1 MADLVTLFTLRTWAS
16 TMHRLQQWLSAL
28 VALMAC
34 SASLAQQSSD
44 LASHCKQ
51 GEFAYLNANMH
62 EVHYPRYKTEEE
74 RRTKPGWVLQRTD
87 KVLSICAD
95 RPEEPFNLITY
106 RFGKIGN
113 IELERVATKSSPFHV
128 FERATSPHTGE
139 VILFF
144 SVDPYTYCVS
154 EATAQGSG
162 ISLTVLKSGR
172 EVASFFSG
180 NDRGTDYEAGL
191 LELNH
196 EGSPALREFRSKNA
210 FQTPCDGKPL
220 MRP

>member
-1 MADLVTLFTLRTWAS
+1 LIACGAS
-16 TMHRLQQWLSAL
+16 Q
-28 VALMAC
+28 
-34 SASLAQQSSD
+34 AQQAESI
-44 LASHCKQ
+44 ASHCRQ
-51 GEFAYLNANMH
+51 GEFSILNANMQ
-62 EVHYPRYKTEEE
+62 EVRAPRYKTEAE
-74 RRTKPGWVLQRTD
+74 RRTKSLWVLQRTD

-113 IELERVATKSSPFHV
+113 IELERVATQSSPFHI

-139 VILFF
+139 AILFF
-144 SVDPYTYCVS
+144 SAGPYTYCVS

-162 ISLTVLKSGR
+162 ISLSVFKSGR

-191 LELNH
+191 FELNQ

-210 FQTPCDGKPL
+210 FQTPCDGKRL